1 MSITKS
7 VKLRAFRHAEDKWK
21 AAEEEKKRLEEEEK
35 RKAELENPPP
45 ADWPHFKSP
54 FTIYNSWLSFKLYQ
68 RAHDYGRGDH
78 LELCGVDYE

>member
-1 MSITKS
+1 MKLKRINKMSITKS

-45 ADWPHFKSP
+45 AD
-54 FTIYNSWLSFKLYQ
+54 
-68 RAHDYGRGDH
+68 
-78 LELCGVDYE
+78 